1 MELILN
7 ENEKEK
13 LTMKNI
19 WKLLGAAA
27 AVAALTPHSWD
38 QDPKTGKRKYTAL
51 LWSATVEPKAEGEG
65 KTVSLSLGLNIP
77 TVKMNEEAH
86 LFADDLLVNY
96 HTAAAAVAPQG
107 EAAAESAAEPE
118 AESAPAE
125 EASAEE
131 PAEEEPADGQA

>member
-27 AVAALTPHSWD
+27 
-38 QDPKTGKRKYTAL
+38 
-51 LWSATVEPKAEGEG
+51 
-65 KTVSLSLGLNIP
+65 
-77 TVKMNEEAH
+77 
-86 LFADDLLVNY
+86 
-96 HTAAAAVAPQG
+96 VAPQG
-107 EAAAESAAEPE
+107 EAAAESAAESE

-125 EASAEE
+125 EASTEE
-131 PAEEEPADGQA
+131 PTEEEPADGQA

>member
-96 HTAAAAVAPQG
+96 HTAAVAPQG

-125 EASAEE
+125 EASTEE
-131 PAEEEPADGQA
+131 PTEEEPADGQA

>member
-27 AVAALTPHSWD
+27 AVRRADPPLLGPGP
-38 QDPKTGKRKYTAL
+38 QDRQAQVHRPAV
-51 LWSATVEPKAEGEG
+51 SATVEPKAEGEG

-96 HTAAAAVAPQG
+96 HTAAAVAPQD
-107 EAAAESAAEPE
+107 EAAAESAART
-118 AESAPAE
+118 
-125 EASAEE
+125 
-131 PAEEEPADGQA
+131 

>member
-7 ENEKEK
+7 ENEQEK

-96 HTAAAAVAPQG
+96 HTAAAVAPQG

>member
-1 MELILN
+1 
-7 ENEKEK
+7 
-13 LTMKNI
+13 MKNI
-19 WKLLGAAA
+19 WKILGAAA

-38 QDPKTGKRKYTAL
+38 QDPKTGKAKYTAL

-96 HTAAAAVAPQG
+96 HTAAVASEG
-107 EAAAESAAEPE
+107 EAAESPAEPE
-118 AESAPAE
+118 EASAPAE
-125 EASAEE
+125 EA
-131 PAEEEPADGQA
+131 PAEEAPADGDAQS

>member
-96 HTAAAAVAPQG
+96 HTAAAVAPQG
-107 EAAAESAAEPE
+107 EAAAESA
-118 AESAPAE
+118 PAE
-125 EASAEE
+125 EASTEE
-131 PAEEEPADGQA
+131 PAEEETADGQA

>member
-86 LFADDLLVNY
+86 RRRRG
-96 HTAAAAVAPQG
+96 APG
-107 EAAAESAAEPE
+107 RGCRRERRRT
-118 AESAPAE
+118 
-125 EASAEE
+125 
-131 PAEEEPADGQA
+131 